1 MKRFIAF
8 IAVLMCAAP
17 MLALDRTAPV
27 DPPDAQQQRLSVV
40 DEVIR
45 MAQNGVGDDAI
56 IAYVRNV
63 REPFA
68 VTSDDLIALANARVS
83 DRVVRELQ
91 NDAQQGR
98 RYATRSTVLVSPYAY
113 PYPYYAYPYGYYAP
127 YWYGPRLS
135 FGIVIGRGFGGFR
148 HRW

>member
-1 MKRFIAF
+1 MKRLMSVIV
-8 IAVLMCAAP
+8 VLMFAAP
-17 MLALDRTAPV
+17 LFALDKTNPAPV
-27 DPPDAQQQRLSVV
+27 DPPDARQQLSVV

-45 MAQNGVGDDAI
+45 MAQAGVGDDAMI
-56 IAYVRNV
+56 SYIRQT

-98 RYATRSTVLVSPYAY
+98 RYATQPRVLVSPYAY
-113 PYPYYAYPYGYYAP
+113 PYGYYPYGYYSP
-127 YWYGPRLS
+127 YWYGPR
-135 FGIVIGRGFGGFR
+135 F
-148 HRW
+148 